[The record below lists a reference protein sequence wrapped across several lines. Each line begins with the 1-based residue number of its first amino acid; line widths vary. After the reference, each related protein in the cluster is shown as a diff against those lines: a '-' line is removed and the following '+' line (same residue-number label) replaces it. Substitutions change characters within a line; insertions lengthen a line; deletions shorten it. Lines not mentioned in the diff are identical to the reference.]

1 MEENTII
8 NTSNIL
14 LCKNLDIF
22 NKNIE
27 IQYFLGVI
35 LFEIFDFEE
44 LKNKRIYFCG
54 DVKKNLNL
62 LQKFSNI
69 NIIYELSTNFDNYIK
84 DSYTFISIHK
94 IPLNIHNVGV
104 FYKSLFSNKNYFE
117 KIQQEHNFTNNLKNI
132 DYEIINIINN
142 EIKYNFTQSIEL
154 NNIFIQTYNTNM
166 DYFNK
171 NINIEENGVI
181 VFCTFYEKEPEFK
194 TFLSEIKFK
203 LKDKI
208 MYPEFQEEFTLT
220 LWNNSVFI
228 IPQKTNMLYTYEI
241 IQPEFLSK
249 HIPKRI
255 NYIISYFNENN
266 KIKFDISIGN
276 TIEI

>member
-1 MEENTII
+1 
-8 NTSNIL
+8 
-14 LCKNLDIF
+14 
-22 NKNIE
+22 
-27 IQYFLGVI
+27 
-35 LFEIFDFEE
+35 
-44 LKNKRIYFCG
+44 
-54 DVKKNLNL
+54 
-62 LQKFSNI
+62 
-69 NIIYELSTNFDNYIK
+69 
-84 DSYTFISIHK
+84 
-94 IPLNIHNVGV
+94 
-104 FYKSLFSNKNYFE
+104 
-117 KIQQEHNFTNNLKNI
+117 
-132 DYEIINIINN
+132 
-142 EIKYNFTQSIEL
+142 
-154 NNIFIQTYNTNM
+154 M